1 MVGLPMP
8 MSLFRPTVN
17 SISISTMPT
26 TETRSNTDR
35 AGIRPADTFSS
46 SANRMCPP
54 SSGRNGSR
62 LKIASASEISASRR
76 G

>member
-1 MVGLPMP
+1 MRP

-17 SISISTMPT
+17 NISISTMPT
-26 TETRSNTDR
+26 IETRSNTTR
-35 AGIRPADTFSS
+35 GIGRRYTFSS
-46 SANRMCPP
+46 RANRMCPP

-62 LKIASASEISASRR
+62 LKIASASEMNASSP